1 MPFLSFLPA
10 IKYFGHFQNPDTLA
24 VDIYLLSA
32 VDFARGIGRCVND
45 DLRSSRDGTNGE
57 GPETPTGS
65 PALPRMRRQ
74 YADSEEHHMKNTA
87 LVVIDLQSDITKN
100 YRDIVEAVNA
110 AIGWPV

>member
-1 MPFLSFLPA
+1 MH
-10 IKYFGHFQNPDTLA
+10 GA
-24 VDIYLLSA
+24 VPLQIEQRRYEW
-32 VDFARGIGRCVND
+32 RRPRN
-45 DLRSSRDGTNGE
+45 
-57 GPETPTGS
+57 PTGS

-100 YRDIVEAVNA
+100 YRDIIEAVNA